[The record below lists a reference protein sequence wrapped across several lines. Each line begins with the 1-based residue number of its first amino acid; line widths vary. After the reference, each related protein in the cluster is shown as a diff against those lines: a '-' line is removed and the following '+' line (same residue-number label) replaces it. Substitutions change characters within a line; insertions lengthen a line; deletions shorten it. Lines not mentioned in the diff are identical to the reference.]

1 MRSHYDILLV
11 GQTPPPYHG
20 QAVVTAMLFEHDWGD
35 VRVHC
40 LRMAYSAS
48 IESVGRLA
56 VGKLLHLGALIF
68 KTWWAV
74 LTKRPEVLYY
84 LPASANKAPVV
95 RDILYLGAV
104 RWCFPKTIFHYHAGG
119 LPEYIDNAGW
129 LGKLAALA
137 YSNADLSVEI
147 CKTDYSPGRAFRARS
162 TTFIPNGLDVK
173 KCERTRQEDSK
184 LRVLFM
190 GALNEGKGVMEILE
204 SAQLLKARGCEV
216 EFQLVGAWA
225 SEEFESQVRDALTGF
240 NLETVV
246 TFPGVL
252 KGHEKWQAFTNADI
266 FFFPTHYKSENFP
279 LVIIEAMACGL
290 PVVTTTWRG
299 IPQLVG
305 NSSAAVLCDIMAPEQ
320 YADAIEELANN
331 AQRRKQMAEASVEH
345 YEAYFTRDKFIGR
358 MEHAFRDVL
367 NNEAASCQSYEP

>member
-1 MRSHYDILLV
+1 MSGHSDILLV

-20 QAVVTAMLFEHDWGD
+20 QAVVTAMLFEHEWSDMK
-35 VRVHC
+35 VQH

-48 IESVGRLA
+48 IDSVGKLA
-56 VGKLLHLGALIF
+56 VGKLLHLASLIF
-68 KTWWAV
+68 KTWWIA
-74 LTKRPEVLYY
+74 LARRPAVLYY
-84 LPASANKAPVV
+84 LPASANKAPVA
-95 RDILYLGAV
+95 RDIFYLGAV
-104 RWCFPKTIFHYHAGG
+104 RWCFPKIVFHYHAGG

-147 CKTDYSPGRAFRARS
+147 CKTDYSPGRAFRAKS
-162 TTFIPNGLDVK
+162 TTFVPNGLDVV
-173 KCERTRQEDSK
+173 KCKRTRKKDSK
-184 LRVLFM
+184 LRVLFI
-190 GALNEGKGVMEILE
+190 GALNEGKGVLDIIE
-204 SAQLLKARGCEV
+204 SAKLLKASGCKV
-216 EFQLVGAWA
+216 EFQLVGACA
-225 SEEFESQVRDALTGF
+225 SDEFESQVREALASS
-240 NLETVV
+240 NLENTVS
-246 TFPGVL
+246 FPGVL
-252 KGHEKWQAFTNADI
+252 KGHKKWQAFANADI
-266 FFFPTHYKSENFP
+266 FFFPSHYKSENFP

-305 NSSAAVLCDIMAPEQ
+305 NSSAAVLCDIKAPEQ
-320 YADAIEELANN
+320 YADALEELANN
-331 AQRRKQMAEASVEH
+331 AQKRKQMAEASVEH